1 MSNSDMTNLPPAN
14 KGICLSGVTKTYSDV
29 TSDLV
34 VIESLSYTFDIGK
47 SCAIVGRSGIGKST
61 LLHLIGGLDRPQ
73 AGEIFVEGTNIT
85 RLNDVE
91 MTSFRG
97 SRIGFIFQF
106 HHLLPE
112 FTAQENVAMP
122 LIISGM
128 AKPLALEAASEV
140 LVRVGLKERLSH
152 IPGKLSGGEQQRVA
166 IARSLVTKPAVV
178 LADEPTGNLD
188 ARTAEVVRQ
197 LLLEIQREHGT
208 TLIVVTHSDEFAG
221 SMDYTVEMQYGGHL
235 TLVKDSNVA

>member
-1 MSNSDMTNLPPAN
+1 MSNAGMSNSGMTELPQTE
-14 KGICLSGVTKTYSDV
+14 KGICLKSVTKTYSDV

-34 VIESLSYTFDIGK
+34 VIKSLSYTFATGK

-73 AGEIFVEGTNIT
+73 AGEIYVEGTNIT
-85 RLNDVE
+85 GLNDVE

-112 FTAQENVAMP
+112 FTARENVAMP
-122 LIISGM
+122 LIIAGM
-128 AKPLALEAASEV
+128 KRAQALEAATEV
-140 LVRVGLKERLSH
+140 LVRVGLKDRLAH

-166 IARSLVTKPAVV
+166 IARSLVARPALV

-208 TLIVVTHSDEFAG
+208 TLVVVTHSDEFAG
-221 SMDYTVEMQYGGHL
+221 SMDYTVEMQYGGSL
-235 TLVKDSNVA
+235 TLLK

>member
-1 MSNSDMTNLPPAN
+1 MNNSGPVELAHTE
-14 KGICLSGVTKTYSDV
+14 KGICLKSVTKTYSDV

-34 VIESLSYTFDIGK
+34 VIESLSYTFEVGK

-61 LLHLIGGLDRPQ
+61 LLHLIGGLDKPQ
-73 AGEIFVEGTNIT
+73 GGEIFVEGTNIT
-85 RLNDVE
+85 KLNDVE

-122 LIISGM
+122 LIIAGM
-128 AKPLALEAASEV
+128 RRPQALEVAAEV
-140 LVRVGLKERLSH
+140 LERVGLKGRLSH

-166 IARSLVTKPAVV
+166 IARSLVTRPAVV

-221 SMDYTVEMQYGGHL
+221 SMDYTVEMQHGGSL
-235 TLVKDSNVA
+235 TLLT

>member
-1 MSNSDMTNLPPAN
+1 MSNSDFAEPARTE
-14 KGICLSGVTKTYSDV
+14 KGICLSQVTKTYSDV

-34 VIESLSYTFDIGK
+34 VIESLSYTFEVGK

-73 AGEIFVEGTNIT
+73 AGQIYIEGTNIT

-97 SRIGFIFQF
+97 ARIGFIFQF

-128 AKPLALEAASEV
+128 GRSLALEAATEV
-140 LVRVGLKERLSH
+140 LVRVGLKDRLSH
-152 IPGKLSGGEQQRVA
+152 IPGRLSGGEQQRVA
-166 IARSLVTKPAVV
+166 IARSLVTRPAVV

-221 SMDYTVEMQYGGHL
+221 SMDYTVEMQFGGGL
-235 TLVKDSNVA
+235 MLVKGG

>member
-1 MSNSDMTNLPPAN
+1 MSDVVTQRSE
-14 KGICLSGVTKTYSDV
+14 GICLDSITKTYSDV

-34 VIESLSYTFDIGK
+34 VIESLSYTFEPGK

-73 AGEIFVEGTNIT
+73 AGEIKIGGTNIT
-85 RLNDVE
+85 KLNDIE

-112 FTAQENVAMP
+112 FSAQENVAMP
-122 LIISGM
+122 LIIGGM
-128 AKPLALEAASEV
+128 LRSKAVELASEV
-140 LVRVGLKERLSH
+140 LVRVGLKDRLAH
-152 IPGKLSGGEQQRVA
+152 VPGKLSGGEQQRVA

-188 ARTAEVVRQ
+188 GRTAEIVKQ
-197 LLLEIQREHGT
+197 LLLEIQQENGT

-221 SMDYTVEMQYGGHL
+221 SMDYTVEMQYGGRL
-235 TLVKDSNVA
+235 TTL

>member
-1 MSNSDMTNLPPAN
+1 MSNSGSTDVAQVK
-14 KGICLSGVTKTYSDV
+14 KGISLNKVTKTYSDV

-34 VIESLSYTFDIGK
+34 VIESLSYTFETGK

-73 AGEIFVEGTNIT
+73 AGEIFVDGTTIT
-85 RLNDVE
+85 SLNDVE

-122 LIISGM
+122 LIIAGM
-128 AKPLALEAASEV
+128 TRSLALEAGAAI
-140 LVRVGLKERLSH
+140 LKRVGLKDRLSH

-197 LLLEIQREHGT
+197 LLLEIQRENGT

-221 SMDYTVEMQYGGHL
+221 SMDYIVEMQYGGQL
-235 TLVKDSNVA
+235 TLDRTKGG

>member
-1 MSNSDMTNLPPAN
+1 MTELAHSN
-14 KGICLSGVTKTYSDV
+14 KGICLAGVTKTYSDV

-47 SCAIVGRSGIGKST
+47 SYAIVGRSGIGKST
-61 LLHLIGGLDRPQ
+61 LLHLIGGLDKPQ
-73 AGEIFVEGTNIT
+73 VGEIFVEGVDIT

-112 FTAQENVAMP
+112 FTALENVAMP
-122 LIISGM
+122 LIIAGM
-128 AKPLALEAASEV
+128 TRLLALEAASEV
-140 LVRVGLKERLSH
+140 LIRVGLKDRLSH

-188 ARTAEVVRQ
+188 GRTAEVVRQ
-197 LLLEIQREHGT
+197 LLLEIQRENGT

-221 SMDYTVEMQYGGHL
+221 SMDYTVEMEYGGQL
-235 TLVKDSNVA
+235 ALVRDGLKG